1 MPSLTGRGTG
11 KVYWRS
17 LDELAETPEF
27 RALVDREFPYLEA
40 SAGNGASRRGFLKL
54 MGASVALAGLTGCRW
69 PKETIVEYARRPP
82 GRIPGTPVTFA
93 TVRTINGVSTGLLVK
108 SYDGRPIKV
117 EGNPL
122 HPASLGAT
130 DAQMQA
136 AILEIYDPDRSPLP
150 RHGKPGAAANPPT
163 PGDAW
168 AACEKALHDLAASL
182 KSSGGKGVCV
192 LSEPSGSPT
201 FDAVR
206 GRLQSIAKDLAWFE
220 YSPVPLENEAAG
232 TALAFGSAQVPQLH
246 FADAASIVAFDC
258 DFLLTHPA
266 SLRYMR
272 DFAKGRM
279 GAGGKMSRL
288 HVVETNLSLTGS
300 NADHRYAERLAD
312 VPARLAQ
319 LAAELVRAG
328 LALPDPAKSAA
339 AKFATIGA
347 KPPAYL
353 AEIAKDLLASKGHSI
368 VCVGHRL
375 PAEAHALAALLNAAL
390 ENHGKTVSYVKAPA
404 AQTSQNASLA
414 ALVER
419 MNAGQ
424 VNTLV
429 ILGGNPVYDAPADL
443 EFAKALTKVAGSI
456 HLSLYEDET
465 SRECAWHI
473 PAAHWL
479 ESWGDGRAWDGTISI
494 QQPLIAPL
502 YGGKSA
508 IELVAA
514 LAGEEANGY
523 ALVQRTFR
531 EKFTPGADFE
541 TAWQNALH
549 DGVVPNS
556 KAAAENSNIAGNWD
570 AVVTTLAKLA
580 APVASDSNLFEICFE
595 ADRKLFDGRFA
606 NNGWL
611 QELPD
616 PITKLTWDNAAYMS
630 PIDAARLGIRRD
642 DRIDIVLGGK
652 TLNIPICTVPG
663 HATHSITLPIGW
675 GRNHAGVVAKGCGF
689 DVNGLRTRANFHSAS
704 GATVRVAGGEYLLA
718 TTQDHHAIT
727 SNVGTKEL
735 KTRIPELVREGTLAT
750 FAKDSKFAQK
760 MGHKIPLVQLFDS
773 HQFPDR
779 PRWAMAIDLTKCTG
793 CSACVVACQAENNIP
808 VVGKE
813 EVRLGR
819 EMHWIRIDRYFNGD
833 PLTGEIEVVHQPLP
847 CQQCENAPCEQVC
860 PVAATLHDEQGLNV
874 MVYNR
879 CIGTRYCSNNCP
891 YKVRRFNWFYNQHGP
906 RHPRS
911 KVGGVSLFQTFDIK
925 NTPSMLP
932 QSKLTDVEKMG
943 KNPDVTV
950 RSRGVMEKCTFCVQ
964 RLTRAKI
971 EARNDAL
978 NPTLGPAGS
987 GTPADDPLRT
997 ACAQA
1002 CPAEAITFGDLNHK
1016 DARVIGQFHHDR
1028 SYALLEEIN
1037 VRPRVRYLAKLR
1049 NPGGDHA
1056 DHGHEAPHA

>member
-17 LDELAETPEF
+17 LDELAEAPEF
-27 RALVDREFPYLEA
+27 RALVDREFPYLEG
-40 SAGNGASRRGFLKL
+40 SSGNGSSRRGFLKL

-69 PKETIVEYARRPP
+69 PKEKIVEYARRPP
-82 GRIPGTPVTFA
+82 GRVPGTPVNFA
-93 TVRTINGVSTGLLVK
+93 TVRTINGVATGLLVT
-108 SYDGRPIKV
+108 SYDGRPIKI

-122 HPASLGAT
+122 HPMSLGAT
-130 DAQMQA
+130 DSQMQA
-136 AILEIYDPDRSPLP
+136 AILEIYDPDRSLLP
-150 RHGKPGAAANPPT
+150 RHGKPASANPPT
-163 PGDAW
+163 SVEAW
-168 AACEKALHDLAASL
+168 TACETALHDLAASI
-182 KSSGGKGVCV
+182 KSTGGKGVCI

-206 GRLQSIAKDLAWFE
+206 ARLQSIAKDLAWFE
-220 YSPVPLENEAAG
+220 YSPVPLDSEAAG
-232 TALAFGSAQVPQLH
+232 TTLAFGSAHVPQMN
-246 FADAASIVAFDC
+246 FSEAASIVSFDC

-272 DFAKGRM
+272 DFAKSRT
-279 GAGGKMSRL
+279 AASGKMSRL

-300 NADHRYAERLAD
+300 NADHRYAERFAD
-312 VPARLAQ
+312 VPIRLAQ
-319 LAAELVRAG
+319 LAAELVHAG
-328 LALPDPAKSAA
+328 LTLPEPANAAA
-339 AKFATIGA
+339 AKLSSIGA
-347 KPPAYL
+347 KPPKYL
-353 AEIAKDLLASKGHSI
+353 GEIAKDLLASKGRSI
-368 VCVGHRL
+368 VCVGYRL
-375 PAEAHALAALLNAAL
+375 PPEAHALAALLNAAL
-390 ENHGKTVSYVKAPA
+390 ENHGKTVSYVKVSAP
-404 AQTSQNASLA
+404 QASKSGALGT
-414 ALVER
+414 LVER

-429 ILGGNPVYDAPADL
+429 ILGGNPVYDAPSDL
-443 EFAKALTKVAGSI
+443 EFAKALTKVASSM

-494 QQPLIAPL
+494 QQPLILPL

-514 LAGEEANGY
+514 IASENAEGY

-531 EKFTPGADFE
+531 EKFAPTDFE

-556 KAAAENSNIAGNWD
+556 KAALESPAIVGNWD
-570 AVVTTLAKLA
+570 GVVAALAKLVNPA
-580 APVASDSNLFEICFE
+580 ATGQNSFEISFE

-616 PITKLTWDNAAYMS
+616 PITKMTWDNAAYIS

-642 DRIDIVLGGK
+642 DRIEISLGGK
-652 TLNIPICTVPG
+652 TLNIPVCTVPG
-663 HATHSITLPIGW
+663 HATGAITLPIGW
-675 GRNHAGVVAKGCGF
+675 GRDHAGVVAKGCGF
-689 DVNGLRTRANFHSAS
+689 DVNALRTRANFHSAQ
-704 GATVRVAGGEYLLA
+704 GATVRATGSAYLLA

-727 SNVGTKEL
+727 TDVGTKEL
-735 KTRIPELVREGTLAT
+735 KTRIPELVREGTLTT
-750 FAKDSKFAQK
+750 FVADSKFAQK
-760 MGHKIPLVQLFDS
+760 IGHKIPLVQLFDP
-773 HQFPDR
+773 HAFPDR
-779 PRWAMAIDLTKCTG
+779 PRWAMTIDLTKCTG

-833 PLTGEIEVVHQPLP
+833 PMTGEIEVVHQPLP

-911 KVGGVSLFQTFDIK
+911 KVGGVTLFQTFDIK
-925 NTPSMLP
+925 NNSSMLP
-932 QSKLTDVEKMG
+932 QTKLTDVEKMG

-971 EARNDAL
+971 EARNDAI

-987 GTPADDPLRT
+987 GRPADNPLRT

-1002 CPAEAITFGDLNHK
+1002 CPAEAITFGDLNLA

-1049 NPGGDHA
+1049 NPGGEHA
-1056 DHGHEAPHA
+1056 EHGHEAPHA